1 MSQVLIV
8 DDTPSFSR
16 SLGTILKKCG
26 HEVAFAHDGS
36 EALKLLKKKNSNFDL
51 VLLDYHMPLWDG
63 VETMVL
69 FRSRDVKIPVIA
81 YTCKDRKTTSPFE
94 SVMTTLGTVASVR
107 CADGVDELISTTEKF
122 LNERSRPLE

>member
-1 MSQVLIV
+1 
-8 DDTPSFSR
+8 
-16 SLGTILKKCG
+16 
-26 HEVAFAHDGS
+26 
-36 EALKLLKKKNSNFDL
+36 
-51 VLLDYHMPLWDG
+51 MPLWDG